1 MAFVLAHAFNP
12 IFESQRVKDEYGK
25 EKERKKKERK
35 RYRLVLVERRNAKG
49 RVAKSIKVH

>member
-35 RYRLVLVERRNAKG
+35 RYRFVSVERRNAE
-49 RVAKSIKVH
+49 RREAKSIKMH